1 VHFKIQKVKED
12 VMHVVIIAGGA
23 GSRLWPVSRE
33 GSPKPFIKLEDGLSL
48 LQKTFQRTQAVD
60 SLESIITVT
69 NRELFF
75 RTEDEYRELGTQQPI
90 HYILEPV
97 GRNTAPAVAAAAL
110 ELKRLY
116 GADAQMLVLPADH
129 LVRDDRSFA
138 LAVAKAG
145 RAAASGKLVT
155 FGIQPEYAETGFGYI
170 ELAGN
175 SSTGQVHPVVRFVEK
190 PSLEVAEEYLSGGKH
205 LWNSGMF
212 CFRVGSMLDELSKY
226 SPNLLQGV
234 GDALG
239 AARRSEGD
247 SYTVTALCAD
257 HFSRV
262 EDISIDYALMEKS
275 GDVSVVHCS
284 FGWSDVGSWQA
295 MAQLVEADDSG
306 NRVEGIVELEDVDN
320 VYIRSPHR
328 LTAAVGVENLM
339 IIDSHDALLVMH
351 KNRCQDVKKIV
362 QRLKS
367 SGSELHHD
375 HLSVHRP
382 WGVYTILEKGERF
395 KIKRI
400 EVKPGASL
408 SLQLHYHRSE
418 HWIVVSGT
426 ANVVN
431 GSERFLLSTNESTY
445 IPAGHKHRLENP
457 GTIPLVMIE
466 VQSGEYLGEDDILRF
481 EDTYGRC

>member
-1 VHFKIQKVKED
+1 
-12 VMHVVIIAGGA
+12 
-23 GSRLWPVSRE
+23 
-33 GSPKPFIKLEDGLSL
+33 
-48 LQKTFQRTQAVD
+48 
-60 SLESIITVT
+60 
-69 NRELFF
+69 
-75 RTEDEYRELGTQQPI
+75 
-90 HYILEPV
+90 
-97 GRNTAPAVAAAAL
+97 
-110 ELKRLY
+110 
-116 GADAQMLVLPADH
+116 MLVLPADH